1 MLTKTFSAIGL
12 FALLGVS
19 ALAPRDAAADYP
31 RGRDRV
37 CVYEHANYQGW
48 EQCYRMGE
56 SDRDLGD
63 RRNTIS
69 SVRIRGRGQ
78 ITLFEHPQFN
88 GRDVRIDNDVADLS
102 RLGGW
107 NDEADSLRVGFDG
120 GGRDDGPRGDPG
132 RGGDRDNGQRVCVF
146 EHANFGGASQCF
158 NGNDRVPDLNSIGWN
173 DRISSIRTVGPSRVT
188 IFEHAEFLG
197 QDMVVDRD
205 IADLRSIGW
214 NDRISS
220 LHMGEGRGGHDW
232 RRR

>member
-1 MLTKTFSAIGL
+1 MLIKTFSAIGL

-19 ALAPRDAAADYP
+19 ALAPREAAADYP

-37 CVYEHANYQGW
+37 CVYEHANFQGW

-69 SVRIRGRGQ
+69 SIRVQGRGQ
-78 ITLFEHPQFN
+78 ITLYENPQFG
-88 GRDVRIDNDVADLS
+88 GRQVRIDNDVSDLS

-107 NDEADSLRVGFDG
+107 NDQADSLRVGFDG
-120 GGRDDGPRGDPG
+120 GRDDGPRGEPS

-146 EHANFGGASQCF
+146 EHANFSGASQCF
-158 NGNDRVPDLNSIGWN
+158 NGNDRVRDLNSIGWN
-173 DRISSIRTVGPSRVT
+173 DRISSIRTVGPSRIT
-188 IFEHAEFLG
+188 IYEHAEFQG
-197 QDMVVDRD
+197 QNIEVDHD
-205 IADLRSIGW
+205 IADLRGVGW

-220 LHMGEGRGGHDW
+220 LRMGDGRGDRDW
-232 RRR
+232 RR